1 MLDLRSGGKTDYVM
15 ASRRD
20 DQYIVR
26 VSNVRLPSP
35 TAELI
40 DSYAVAS
47 RVTYSQI
54 ILFDALQQHGSTR
67 RTSLPYPLGLD
78 ESSSTSPRPVSLPKA
93 SLRPSPTVGGQGG
106 RRRLAVS
113 RSLRVWVRIWEFG
126 LQMLPWPSDQ
136 GF

>member
-78 ESSSTSPRPVSLPKA
+78 ESSSTVLPLPGQCHFQKLH
-93 SLRPSPTVGGQGG
+93 SGHLRQLVGGPDDDGSSSDAVLGSGLGFGG
-106 RRRLAVS
+106 SGCRC
-113 RSLRVWVRIWEFG
+113 FHG
-126 LQMLPWPSDQ
+126 H
-136 GF
+136 